1 MPALSAPDLQCIRA
15 GYSISLNS
23 FSALKIISFSGAAL
37 DLALKSINL
46 IFSKGYGYLHIGLAN
61 NCLFAHTVRVNKW
74 LFAHAVYTIKWLSAH
89 TFVQINV
96 FFAKQNKRCK

>member
-46 IFSKGYGYLHIGLAN
+46 ILYFWHASFSRSQPPSFLTPLKFI
-61 NCLFAHTVRVNKW
+61 
-74 LFAHAVYTIKWLSAH
+74 I
-89 TFVQINV
+89 V
-96 FFAKQNKRCK
+96 FIPI